1 MRYSEFEREVKKL
14 GYKFE
19 ATNWVVR
26 LKDSDGVMVAEIN
39 KKHQYRFDT
48 EWDMDI
54 KEELFNLIVKL
65 AETTPEDREEE
76 KLYYVKLPKVTRDR
90 NAIYLLKL
98 SFNVSS
104 NPITVDWSS
113 EQFIKSGDEKYR
125 FTEKEIKEI
134 DERYWPFAEE
144 VK

>member
-14 GYKFE
+14 GYKVE
-19 ATNWVVR
+19 ATNSAVR
-26 LKDSDGVMVAEIN
+26 LKDSDGMMIAEIN

-76 KLYYVKLPKVTRDR
+76 KLYYIKLPKVTRDR

-98 SFNVSS
+98 SCNVSS

-113 EQFIKSGDEKYR
+113 EQFIKSGDETYR

>member
-1 MRYSEFEREVKKL
+1 MKYSEFEREVEKL
-14 GYKFE
+14 GYKVE
-19 ATNWVVR
+19 ATNLFVR
-26 LKDSDGVMVAEIN
+26 LKDSDEVMVAEIN
-39 KKHQYRFDT
+39 KKHKYRFDT

-76 KLYYVKLPKVTRDR
+76 KKYYIKLPGVFRYS
-90 NAIYLLKL
+90 NPVYLLKE
-98 SFNVSS
+98 SAAKNK
-104 NPITVDWSS
+104 IGVDWS
-113 EQFIKSGDEKYR
+113 DEDYIR
-125 FTEKEIKEI
+125 NIANRGHFHFTEKEIKEI

>member
-1 MRYSEFEREVKKL
+1 MRYSEFEREVRKL
-14 GYKFE
+14 GYKVE
-19 ATNWVVR
+19 ATNSFVR
-26 LKDSDGVMVAEIN
+26 LKDSDGMTMAAIN

-48 EWDMDI
+48 EWDIDI

-76 KLYYVKLPKVTRDR
+76 KLYYIKLPKVTRDR
-90 NAIYLLKL
+90 NTVYLLKQ
-98 SFNVSS
+98 SS
-104 NPITVDWSS
+104 RCTDPIILDWSS
-113 EQFIKSGDEKYR
+113 EQFIKSGDKTYR

>member
-1 MRYSEFEREVKKL
+1 MRYSEFEREVRKL
-14 GYKFE
+14 GYKAE
-19 ATNWVVR
+19 DTDSAVR
-26 LKDSDGVMVAEIN
+26 LKDSYGMMVAEIN

-54 KEELFNLIVKL
+54 KEELFNLIVEL
-65 AETTPEDREEE
+65 AETAPEYREEE
-76 KLYYVKLPKVTRDR
+76 KKYYVKLPKVTRDSK
-90 NAIYLLKL
+90 AIYLLKQ
-98 SFNVSS
+98 SS
-104 NPITVDWSS
+104 SCANPTTVDWSN
-113 EQFIKSGDEKYR
+113 EHYIKSGDETYR

>member
-14 GYKFE
+14 GYKVE
-19 ATNWVVR
+19 ATNSAVR
-26 LKDSDGVMVAEIN
+26 LKDSDGLMVAEIN

-76 KLYYVKLPKVTRDR
+76 KLYYVKLPNVIRERKQ
-90 NAIYLLKL
+90 IYLMKI
-98 SFNVSS
+98 FNDQ
-104 NPITVDWSS
+104 NRAGVDWSEES
-113 EQFIKSGDEKYR
+113 YIKKEVNKKSFA
-125 FTEKEIKEI
+125 FTKKEIKEI
-134 DERYWPFAEE
+134 DERYWQFAEE

>member
-1 MRYSEFEREVKKL
+1 MRYSEFEREVRKL
-14 GYKFE
+14 GYKAE
-19 ATNWVVR
+19 DTNSAVL
-26 LKDSDGVMVAEIN
+26 LKDSYGMMVAEIN

-54 KEELFNLIVKL
+54 KEELFNLIVEL
-65 AETTPEDREEE
+65 AETAPEYREEE
-76 KLYYVKLPKVTRDR
+76 KKYYVKLPKVTRDSK
-90 NAIYLLKL
+90 AIYLLKQ
-98 SFNVSS
+98 SS
-104 NPITVDWSS
+104 SCANPITVDWSV
-113 EQFIKSGDEKYR
+113 ENYIKSGDETYR

>member
-14 GYKFE
+14 GYKVG
-19 ATNWVVR
+19 ATNSAVR
-26 LKDSDGVMVAEIN
+26 LKDSYGLIVAEIN

-76 KLYYVKLPKVTRDR
+76 KLYYVKLPKVTKDR
-90 NAIYLLKL
+90 NTIYLLKL
-98 SFNVSS
+98 SSGCL

-113 EQFIKSGDEKYR
+113 EQFIKSGDETYR

>member
-1 MRYSEFEREVKKL
+1 MKYSEFEREVEKL
-14 GYKFE
+14 GYKVE
-19 ATNWVVR
+19 ATNSFVR
-26 LKDSDGVMVAEIN
+26 LKDSDEVMVAEIN
-39 KKHQYRFDT
+39 KKHKYRFDT

-76 KLYYVKLPKVTRDR
+76 KKYYIKLPKVTRDR
-90 NAIYLLKL
+90 NAVYLLKQ
-98 SFNVSS
+98 SS
-104 NPITVDWSS
+104 RYTDPIVLDWSS
-113 EQFIKSGDEKYR
+113 EQFIKSGDETYR

>member
-19 ATNWVVR
+19 ATNYFVR
-26 LKDSDGVMVAEIN
+26 LKDSDGMMVAEIN

-76 KLYYVKLPKVTRDR
+76 KLYYLKLPKVTRDR
-90 NAIYLLKL
+90 NTVYLLKQ
-98 SFNVSS
+98 SS
-104 NPITVDWSS
+104 RCTDPIILDWSS
-113 EQFIKSGDEKYR
+113 EQFIKSGDKTYR

>member
-1 MRYSEFEREVKKL
+1 MKYSEFEREVKKI

-19 ATNWVVR
+19 ATNSVVR
-26 LKDSDGVMVAEIN
+26 LKDSDGMMIAEIN

-48 EWDMDI
+48 EWDIDI

-76 KLYYVKLPKVTRDR
+76 KKYYVKMQNMFRGGEQVYLMQDRSNKNKVG
-90 NAIYLLKL
+90 I
-98 SFNVSS
+98 
-104 NPITVDWSS
+104 DWS
-113 EQFIKSGDEKYR
+113 EEKYIKEIANRGSFR

>member
-1 MRYSEFEREVKKL
+1 MRYSEFEREVRKL
-14 GYKFE
+14 GYKAE
-19 ATNWVVR
+19 DTNSAVR
-26 LKDSDGVMVAEIN
+26 LKDSYGMMVAEIN

-76 KLYYVKLPKVTRDR
+76 KKYYVKLPKVTRDSK
-90 NAIYLLKL
+90 AIYLLKQ
-98 SFNVSS
+98 SS
-104 NPITVDWSS
+104 SCVNPITVDWSD
-113 EQFIKSGDEKYR
+113 EHYIKSGDETYR

>member
-19 ATNWVVR
+19 ATNSFVR
-26 LKDSDGVMVAEIN
+26 LKDSYGMMVAEIN

-54 KEELFNLIVKL
+54 KEELFNLIVEL
-65 AETTPEDREEE
+65 AETAPEYREEE
-76 KLYYVKLPKVTRDR
+76 KKYYVKLPKVTRDR
-90 NAIYLLKL
+90 KAIYLLKQ
-98 SFNVSS
+98 SS
-104 NPITVDWSS
+104 DCANPTTVDWSN
-113 EQFIKSGDEKYR
+113 EHYIKSGDETYR

-134 DERYWPFAEE
+134 DERYWRFAEE

>member
-1 MRYSEFEREVKKL
+1 MRYSEFEREVRKL
-14 GYKFE
+14 GYKAE
-19 ATNWVVR
+19 DTNSAVR
-26 LKDSDGVMVAEIN
+26 LKDSCGMIVAEIN

-48 EWDMDI
+48 EWDKDI

-76 KLYYVKLPKVTRDR
+76 KKYYVKMKNMFRSGQQVYLMQDRSNKNKVG
-90 NAIYLLKL
+90 I
-98 SFNVSS
+98 
-104 NPITVDWSS
+104 DWS
-113 EQFIKSGDEKYR
+113 EENYIKKIANRGSFH